1 MPCGMRGV
9 PTVMNKPITRD
20 IEFKKPTP
28 PTEGGELGFLKF
40 YPQKDATL

>member
-28 PTEGGELGFLKF
+28 PTEGGEHGEVQVLFII
-40 YPQKDATL
+40 QE